1 MGVRLSIDKHV
12 SNLHELLEMSA
23 QYFQKVR
30 FASKISDD
38 IKQHLKV
45 TSPLSAPTD
54 FLRVRSG
61 DSKKTTASLTRS
73 SPCQCPFRSCSKA
86 TSPSARRSPICVF
99 SFTKL
104 AMAVSWPRSLI

>member
-30 FASKISDD
+30 FESKISGD

-45 TSPLSAPTD
+45 SNTWDHPLSINQ
-54 FLRVRSG
+54 
-61 DSKKTTASLTRS
+61 SL
-73 SPCQCPFRSCSKA
+73 
-86 TSPSARRSPICVF
+86 
-99 SFTKL
+99 
-104 AMAVSWPRSLI
+104 

>member
-30 FASKISDD
+30 FASKISSD

-45 TSPLSAPTD
+45 S
-54 FLRVRSG
+54 
-61 DSKKTTASLTRS
+61 
-73 SPCQCPFRSCSKA
+73 
-86 TSPSARRSPICVF
+86 I
-99 SFTKL
+99 
-104 AMAVSWPRSLI
+104 

>member
-30 FASKISDD
+30 FASKISGD

-45 TSPLSAPTD
+45 STLCNWTSCNSSFTPKQPGFA
-54 FLRVRSG
+54 FYFRSG
-61 DSKKTTASLTRS
+61 DSKKTIANLT
-73 SPCQCPFRSCSKA
+73 Q
-86 TSPSARRSPICVF
+86 
-99 SFTKL
+99 
-104 AMAVSWPRSLI
+104 

>member
-45 TSPLSAPTD
+45 RDSSKIRFSRAITSFFVNSYIDLEIPG
-54 FLRVRSG
+54 R
-61 DSKKTTASLTRS
+61 
-73 SPCQCPFRSCSKA
+73 
-86 TSPSARRSPICVF
+86 
-99 SFTKL
+99 
-104 AMAVSWPRSLI
+104 

>member
-45 TSPLSAPTD
+45 SSQVDDKINNFHFFYRLKQIWRFQEDNSKFDAVKSVPMPLSQ
-54 FLRVRSG
+54 L
-61 DSKKTTASLTRS
+61 
-73 SPCQCPFRSCSKA
+73 
-86 TSPSARRSPICVF
+86 
-99 SFTKL
+99 
-104 AMAVSWPRSLI
+104 

>member
-45 TSPLSAPTD
+45 RDWSKIRSNWAITS
-54 FLRVRSG
+54 F
-61 DSKKTTASLTRS
+61 
-73 SPCQCPFRSCSKA
+73 
-86 TSPSARRSPICVF
+86 
-99 SFTKL
+99 
-104 AMAVSWPRSLI
+104 AVNSYIDLEIPGR

>member
-45 TSPLSAPTD
+45 
-54 FLRVRSG
+54 
-61 DSKKTTASLTRS
+61 
-73 SPCQCPFRSCSKA
+73 
-86 TSPSARRSPICVF
+86 
-99 SFTKL
+99 
-104 AMAVSWPRSLI
+104 SLINRLTQVSADLALPRRQQQVRRGQVLTDAPLATVAKQFRLQPKRVLPLPIHLPGWLRR

>member
-30 FASKISDD
+30 FASKISGD

-45 TSPLSAPTD
+45 SIKIAN
-54 FLRVRSG
+54 
-61 DSKKTTASLTRS
+61 
-73 SPCQCPFRSCSKA
+73 
-86 TSPSARRSPICVF
+86 
-99 SFTKL
+99 
-104 AMAVSWPRSLI
+104 

>member
-30 FASKISDD
+30 FASKISGD

-45 TSPLSAPTD
+45 SSTLCNWTSCNS
-54 FLRVRSG
+54 
-61 DSKKTTASLTRS
+61 
-73 SPCQCPFRSCSKA
+73 
-86 TSPSARRSPICVF
+86 
-99 SFTKL
+99 SFTPNNL
-104 AMAVSWPRSLI
+104 SLHSILDLEIPRRQ

>member
-30 FASKISDD
+30 FASKISGD

-45 TSPLSAPTD
+45 SSTYTVVT
-54 FLRVRSG
+54 VRSHLNNLILQSIL
-61 DSKKTTASLTRS
+61 DLEI
-73 SPCQCPFRSCSKA
+73 P
-86 TSPSARRSPICVF
+86 RR
-99 SFTKL
+99 
-104 AMAVSWPRSLI
+104 

>member
-45 TSPLSAPTD
+45 SD
-54 FLRVRSG
+54 MKFL
-61 DSKKTTASLTRS
+61 DIFYL
-73 SPCQCPFRSCSKA
+73 
-86 TSPSARRSPICVF
+86 
-99 SFTKL
+99 
-104 AMAVSWPRSLI
+104 